1 MEFKEVPKHL
11 RDELRD
17 AMCQMIEQDLR
28 SDPKCPAYI
37 LAGLDVAKAV
47 RALQDTAL
55 ELVELGHG
63 FIEAENTGRIREIEQ
78 YAKLVTAG
86 IKQYVAAMKGNGG
99 AP

>member
-11 RDELRD
+11 RDELLRD

-37 LAGLDVAKAV
+37 LAGVDVAKAV
-47 RALQDTAL
+47 KGLQNTAL
-55 ELVELGHG
+55 ELVELCHTYVD
-63 FIEAENTGRIREIEQ
+63 AEDEGAIREIEQ

-86 IKQYVAAMKGNGG
+86 IKQYVAAAKRE
-99 AP
+99 